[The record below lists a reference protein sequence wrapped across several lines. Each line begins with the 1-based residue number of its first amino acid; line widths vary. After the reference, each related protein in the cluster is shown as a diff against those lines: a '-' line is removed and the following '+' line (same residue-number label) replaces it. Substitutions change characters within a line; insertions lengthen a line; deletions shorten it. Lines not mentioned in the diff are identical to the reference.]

1 MRGTEDT
8 LELVSW
14 IGRIIILDCSDY
26 KSIYSAKNR
35 CRVQEQYL
43 ICRSTIVAAIALI
56 RNQWSTV
63 ISNSCTMRRTIP
75 FMEIAYSK
83 SNHNFLNHVLVLC
96 LCTSDQI
103 FCTSALIRLSSSAS
117 PGLRPSL
124 NNHYLLPNL
133 VILVDHIWLIYIY
146 FTIQATEKYSSAM
159 YVLVNPITISNQL
172 QVDSWNLV

>member
-56 RNQWSTV
+56 RNQLSTKKLLYQILV
-63 ISNSCTMRRTIP
+63 LCFVPI
-75 FMEIAYSK
+75 MEITYSK

-103 FCTSALIRLSSSAS
+103 FCTSALIRLSSSTS

-124 NNHYLLPNL
+124 NNHYLLPNP

-159 YVLVNPITISNQL
+159 Y
-172 QVDSWNLV
+172 